1 MKLKELPQ
9 TIFQKH
15 KDINFDVSKLYFD
28 YEEKEIYD
36 LLKQN
41 ILTADIFHHR
51 IKVGPSNNM
60 GWLNNSFSSVKSEEI
75 GESYANFY
83 YTLINSLSELEKQT
97 LLDIALQQPN
107 KFFARTLINN
117 SDVKLTE
124 EQFNTIFN
132 SKEPRNFPLKEALI
146 ENKNIPLSDKQI
158 NEGLLVYGSGLNVLY
173 AKRAGNQVSKET
185 IDILINESNEDSCF
199 NEDVLVELLKNQST
213 HFNKEQI
220 QYCLDSDNFKLRAEC
235 ARNYNLHFTEDQIK
249 QGLKDEGFEYNGYDD
264 TYEDYNEFDVVTAFM
279 NNPNIILPK
288 ESIDEIIF
296 GRDQEALLEELVEKK
311 GLMLEDNQI
320 DEIIAKKN
328 RALAL
333 LLENESIHLNDNQL
347 LKVVYYEPHWTK
359 HVAKK
364 YLAREN
370 VSVSELAMSVLKILP
385 NEEIKKVIEEKGDK
399 LLAGKKTPKMN

>member
-1 MKLKELPQ
+1 
-9 TIFQKH
+9 
-15 KDINFDVSKLYFD
+15 
-28 YEEKEIYD
+28 
-36 LLKQN
+36 
-41 ILTADIFHHR
+41 
-51 IKVGPSNNM
+51 
-60 GWLNNSFSSVKSEEI
+60 
-75 GESYANFY
+75 
-83 YTLINSLSELEKQT
+83 
-97 LLDIALQQPN
+97 LQQPN

-158 NEGLLVYGSGLNVLY
+158 NEGLLVYGSGLNILY

-199 NEDVLVELLKNQST
+199 NEDVLGELLKNHST

-220 QYCLDSDNFKLRAEC
+220 QHFLDSDNFKLRAEC